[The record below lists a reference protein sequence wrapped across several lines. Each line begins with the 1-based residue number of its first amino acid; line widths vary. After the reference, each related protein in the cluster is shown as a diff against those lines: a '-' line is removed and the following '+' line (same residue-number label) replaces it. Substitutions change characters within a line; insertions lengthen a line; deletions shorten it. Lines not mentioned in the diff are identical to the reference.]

1 MHTGDGDSVIGHGDP
16 GSLGAFQPELHFLFV
31 QHAAAAVDDQPER
44 GKIFRETGSAGK
56 LKLQVFP
63 GIILDPAR
71 QFDGPDIFALPM
83 MGAALAD
90 QDSIAVL
97 QLF

>member
-16 GSLGAFQPELHFLFV
+16 GSLGAFQPELHFFFV

-56 LKLQVFP
+56 LKLQ
-63 GIILDPAR
+63 R
-71 QFDGPDIFALPM
+71 QFDGPDIFALPV